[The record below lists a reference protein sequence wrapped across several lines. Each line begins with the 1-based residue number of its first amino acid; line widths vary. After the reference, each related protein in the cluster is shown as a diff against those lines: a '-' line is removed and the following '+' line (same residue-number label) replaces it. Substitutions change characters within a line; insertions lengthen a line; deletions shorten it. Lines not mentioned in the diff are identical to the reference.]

1 MCLCAPEAQQDKR
14 RGLLQQEYRKTLAP
28 KEDAML
34 DRAIVISCVDRK
46 LSVSDKAHH
55 VISCVDRKLSISD

>member
-1 MCLCAPEAQQDKR
+1 MPLRLSRIREEDFCSKNIGRPW
-14 RGLLQQEYRKTLAP
+14 AP

-34 DRAIVISCVDRK
+34 DGAIVISCVDRK